1 VVQVPDGWDGD
12 VLCGTE
18 EVGVLVEVGHAG
30 LEVVKHSPS
39 GLGGGLLLLFH
50 NVEVLRLLDNRKSGH
65 LSVQRLHLRVIFLFN
80 AWLRSAS
87 YFRSVQQDI
96 LHQPTPSAR

>member
-1 VVQVPDGWDGD
+1 VQVPDGWDGD

-30 LEVVKHSPS
+30 LEVVEHSPS
-39 GLGGGLLLLFH
+39 GFDLLLLAH
-50 NVEVLRLLDNRKSGH
+50 DVEVLRFLDNRKSGH
-65 LSVQRLHLRVIFLFN
+65 FGVQRFHLRVGFLFN